1 MTKKIL
7 VIDDEPDL
15 RLLVRLILESE
26 GYEIVEAASGEEGL
40 QLIPD
45 EQPRLV
51 LLDIRL
57 PGIDG
62 WEVLERMRT
71 DHAGD
76 IPVIIMSAH
85 SSPRTLERAKEQGTQ
100 GYLVKPFKEADLL
113 RYAQQ
118 FA

>member
-15 RLLVRLILESE
+15 RLLVRLILESA
-26 GYEIVEAASGEEGL
+26 GYEIVEAATGEEGL
-40 QLIPD
+40 DLMTD
-45 EQPRLV
+45 ERPRLV

-62 WEVLERMRT
+62 WEVLERMRV
-71 DHAGD
+71 DHGGD

-85 SSPRTLERAKEQGTQ
+85 SSPRTLEKAKEHGTQ
-100 GYLVKPFKEADLL
+100 GYLVKPFKEAELL
-113 RYAQQ
+113 RYARQ
-118 FA
+118 FV